1 MSSKLIVSAILI
13 ILASPVVP
21 GTAVAFGWGD
31 TVTVWVDDAHTSKI
45 TVPKLDPDQ
54 IADPSSLSLGV
65 GKSQGFFG
73 VSIGWSRKK
82 GIDYTEKMEELIEK
96 IRDLCEEFNDGD
108 LSLETYRRRLRAI
121 YESLEMARRL
131 KVELMASLTMESQ
144 EAFVK
149 MDEVLGIPPR
159 SLDEVKANVDEA
171 IAIFRGDVDALPYEG
186 PPPESVERD
195 TGDALSAQAEWE
207 RELEKTRQSMNQCF
221 LDFKR
226 SVDAPEREESPVS
239 AERITI
245 WKDKARTER
254 ITVYKLDVKNI
265 VDDVQKSLTL
275 QYKYSNCLFSVCLGP
290 RTTWAL
296 KQSARYDQAAQ
307 MLILK
312 YKRLC
317 LEYNSC
323 IISQE
328 EYLERLGELHEAE
341 ERAFFARE
349 RFAESLHNRMVE
361 LFAKMDEMIEE
372 EGGMAKPGE
381 ADALE
386 ALARMKSKEWER
398 SKKTKAGPSLVD
410 RMSQQHLESMSASEM
425 EQFEKSVDEVDVTPS
440 GEQIEVW
447 VDDAQTRKATVYKID
462 TDLFAQNVETR
473 LSLHVTWFDFGPEMT
488 WAKKR
493 GIDYTEVCQLLI
505 VKFKQLCMEFN
516 SQLVSLESFDRRR
529 NEIDEAVEKAS
540 MVRERMVGFIQKMK
554 EGAFQEL
561 ERQMELLKERKGGG

>member
-1 MSSKLIVSAILI
+1 MSIKLITFMAFIA
-13 ILASPVVP
+13 LAA
-21 GTAVAFGWGD
+21 AVISEEAAASIRAD
-31 TVTVWVDDAHTSKI
+31 TVTVWVDDAHTSQV

-54 IADPSSLSLGV
+54 IADPSSLSLGL
-65 GKSQGFFG
+65 GSSKGFFG
-73 VSIGWSRKK
+73 VSIGWSQKK
-82 GIDYTEKMEELIEK
+82 GIDYTEKMEELIEQIK
-96 IRDLCEEFNDGD
+96 DLCEEFNDGE

-121 YESLEMARRL
+121 YASLEMARRL
-131 KVELMASLTMESQ
+131 KVELMATLTMESQ

-149 MDEVLGIPPR
+149 MDKVLGIPSR
-159 SLDEVKANVDEA
+159 NLEEVKANVDEA
-171 IAIFRGDVDALPYEG
+171 LAIFRGDVEAVPYKG
-186 PPPESVERD
+186 SPPESTAAE
-195 TGDALSAQAEWE
+195 TGGALNAKAEWE

-226 SVDAPEREESPVS
+226 SVDAPKRNAPSGKS
-239 AERITI
+239 ERITI
-245 WKDKARTER
+245 WKDRAHTER
-254 ITVYKLDVKNI
+254 ITVPRLDVKNI
-265 VDDVQKSLTL
+265 VDDVQESLTM

-317 LEYNSC
+317 LEYNAC

-328 EYLERLGELHEAE
+328 EYLERLHELHEAE

-361 LFAKMDEMIEE
+361 LFSKMDEMIEE
-372 EGGMAKPGE
+372 EGGVLKPE
-381 ADALE
+381 ETDALE
-386 ALARMKSKEWER
+386 ALARMKSKEWEQ

-410 RMSQQHLESMSASEM
+410 RMSGEHLEAMSASEM
-425 EQFEKSVDEVDVTPS
+425 EQFEQSVDKVGITPS

-447 VDDAQTRKATVYKID
+447 VDDAQTRKAEVYKID

-493 GIDYTEVCQLLI
+493 GVDYSEVCQLLI
-505 VKFKQLCMEFN
+505 VKYKQLCMEFN

-529 NEIDEAVEKAS
+529 AEIDKAVDNAS
-540 MVRERMVGFIQKMK
+540 KVRERMVGFIQKMK
-554 EGAFQEL
+554 DGAFQEL
-561 ERQMELLKERKGGG
+561 ERQMELLKEKKGG